1 MIIRHFGRQ
10 SIRKTVLSTLLVT
23 VMAGAVF
30 APAFAQSGGGD
41 TQARLTR
48 IENEIQTLSR
58 AIFKG
63 ETPPPGAFGASA
75 DQTAQA
81 ELQLRLTQMEEDLRV
96 LTGKVE
102 EQNYQMERLRDE
114 VTQLKNASLSAPVAP
129 TPAPRNGM
137 IGYPEQQTTTPA
149 SDMDG
154 VVDVPAQN
162 NNFSVT
168 DPNAPAPVNAP
179 TSGQLGSAVT
189 APTGQAVT
197 AGTPAALY
205 EESFASVRSRD
216 FAKARAG
223 FEKFLS
229 ENPDH
234 NLAANATYWLGET
247 YYAQNDYESAAR
259 IFAEGFQKFP
269 KGAKGPDNLLKLGL
283 SLAGLGKTKEA
294 CIALGQLRKQYP
306 SGAVPVLT
314 QGDQEMAK
322 LQCNP

>member
-1 MIIRHFGRQ
+1 MIISHSGRP

-30 APAFAQSGGGD
+30 APAFAQSGGD

-114 VTQLKNASLSAPVAP
+114 LTQLKNASLSAPVAP
-129 TPAPRNGM
+129 TPAVRNGM
-137 IGYPEQQTTTPA
+137 IGYPDQQPA
-149 SDMDG
+149 TSPSDMDG
-154 VVDVPAQN
+154 VVDMPVQN
-162 NNFSVT
+162 NDFSVT

-205 EESFASVRSRD
+205 EESFAAVRSRD

-229 ENPDH
+229 ENPEH
-234 NLAANATYWLGET
+234 NLAGNATYWLGET

-269 KGAKGPDNLLKLGL
+269 KGTKGPDNLLKLGL